1 MPWTGLPQR
10 GPPVPSGASWQSRAQ
25 DSVSSGIGDVREV
38 LRSFADV
45 TSGTAKQEVVVGGE
59 TSPEEAER
67 AHVHVPHDRLCDG
80 ETRLPS
86 VGIADKGDSSTDRG
100 TFCKRVMAC
109 SYNGTRS
116 GVAPLRSS
124 DSLSCSHCS
133 RDTSPWPS
141 RLASPAASA
150 TSSSGCLRPQRLRTA
165 RRAARSRVS
174 AIALRSDTC
183 PADLLNRRR
192 DRTLV
197 GRHRLAIR
205 FGSTP
210 NPSR

>member
-1 MPWTGLPQR
+1 LICGCHQR
-10 GPPVPSGASWQSRAQ
+10 NGEAGRSWAWKPAPKKLKRA
-25 DSVSSGIGDVREV
+25 D
-38 LRSFADV
+38 
-45 TSGTAKQEVVVGGE
+45 
-59 TSPEEAER
+59 
-67 AHVHVPHDRLCDG
+67 VHVPHDRLCGG

-100 TFCKRVMAC
+100 TLCERVMAC

-150 TSSSGCLRPQRLRTA
+150 TSSSSSGCLRPQRLRTA
-165 RRAARSRVS
+165 RRAATSRVS

-197 GRHRLAIR
+197 GRHRLRYQVRVNAEPLSNR
-205 FGSTP
+205 
-210 NPSR
+210 NPFPWMPYGASMATAR